1 MAIKKDLSIDFCGV
15 KFENPFC
22 LSSSPVDDSYEKCA
36 RAFDE
41 GWAGVFYKS
50 FAKFE
55 GVDCSPRFDSIGKE
69 AMPWMGFKNMEVQS
83 DKTLEQNLDILRR
96 LKEDYPEKV
105 VVPSIMGTSDEEWTE
120 LAMLC
125 EQAGVDMIECNFS
138 CPHMHVKGMG
148 MDVGQDDELVR
159 QYTKAV
165 RKGTKLPVF
174 AKMTPNIGHMELPAL
189 AAMES
194 GATGISCINT
204 IRAMMSIDIDN
215 YSPMP
220 TVNGK
225 SSISG
230 YSGAAVKPIALRFIT
245 NLRQFPELKDIPI
258 SGIGGIE
265 TWRDA
270 VEFLM
275 CGAETLQVTT
285 AVMQYGSRIVKDL
298 ISGLSYYME
307 EKGFER
313 VRDMIGI
320 ALPNIVTTDLLPR
333 DYEIIPKFDMDKCVG
348 CGRCYV
354 SCSDAAHAA
363 IDWDSEK
370 RRPVLVE
377 DKCVG
382 CHLCLNVC
390 PVKHCILPERVRFK
404 EGVQERP
411 VICQTRYE

>member
-1 MAIKKDLSIDFCGV
+1 MALKKDLSVEFCGV

-36 RAFDE
+36 KAFDN

-69 AMPWMGFKNMEVQS
+69 AMPWMGFKNLEVQS
-83 DKTLEQNLDILRR
+83 DKTLDQNLEILAK
-96 LKEDYPEKV
+96 LKRNYPDKV
-105 VVPSIMGTSDEEWTE
+105 LAVSIMGTSDDEWTE
-120 LAMLC
+120 LATLV
-125 EQAGVDMIECNFS
+125 EQTGADIIECNFS
-138 CPHMHVKGMG
+138 CPHMHIKGMG
-148 MDVGQDDELVR
+148 MDVGQDDDLVR

-165 RKGTKLPVF
+165 RKGTKLPVI

-194 GATGISCINT
+194 GASGISCINT
-204 IRAMMSIDIDN
+204 IRSMMSIDIDHF
-215 YSPMP
+215 SPMP

-225 SSISG
+225 SSIGG

-245 NLRQFPELKDIPI
+245 NLRQFPDLAGVPI

-275 CGAETLQVTT
+275 CGAQTLQVTT

-298 ISGLSYYME
+298 ISGLSYFME
-307 EKGFER
+307 EKGFDR
-313 VRDMIGI
+313 VEDMIGI
-320 ALPNIVTTDLLPR
+320 ALPNIVTTDQLPR
-333 DYEIIPKFDMDKCVG
+333 DYEILPRFDQDKCVG

-354 SCSDAAHAA
+354 SCYDAAHAA
-363 IDWDSEK
+363 IDWDAER
-370 RRPVLVE
+370 RRPVLNE

-390 PVKHCILPERVRFK
+390 PVKHCILPDRVRFK
-404 EGVQERP
+404 EGVEPRP
-411 VICQTRYE
+411 VVYQSRYE